1 MCLRQTFCGI
11 CDQISRNQGILHADV
26 AHGDSV
32 TDGNSRNHDRST
44 ACHGDS
50 HLNRLH
56 DLIQIHVAW
65 YDLIIGT
72 DDTDERT
79 LHLFFRHSEGMEQ
92 GTMRCLLHA
101 FFY

>member
-32 TDGNSRNHDRST
+32 TDSNRGEYNRCSS
-44 ACHGDS
+44 CHSDA
-50 HLNRLH
+50 HFYRLH